1 MAETKN
7 NRKPRQAA
15 PIDNTY
21 AHVQPQALELERLV
35 IGALLIDKEAFS
47 VVSEILSPET
57 FYEPR
62 NQKIYQA
69 IQTMNMDERPVD
81 IMTVIEELKK
91 EGTLE
96 SAGGTAYVL
105 EISQAVST
113 AAHIEYHARI
123 LAQKYTARQLIHYA
137 SDVETRAFDETVDVD
152 ELMQHAEGELFEL
165 SQKNMKQDF
174 TQIKSVVKEAT
185 EILQRAASNTTGLT
199 GVPTGYTGLDE
210 MTSGWQAS
218 DLVIIAGRPAMG
230 KTAFA
235 LSLAKNIAVDNNMP
249 VGFFSLEMSNVQLV
263 NRLIANVCEIP
274 GNKIL
279 NGQLDQLE
287 WARLDKNIGRLENA
301 PIYIDDTPG
310 LSVFELRTKARR
322 LVREHQVKVI
332 MIDYLQLMNANGM
345 HFGNRQEEVSTI
357 SRSLKGLAKELNI
370 PILALSQLNR
380 TVEKRDDNQSKRPQ
394 LSDLRESGA
403 IEQDADMVL
412 FVHRP
417 EYYHLYEDEKGNNLR
432 GMAQIIIA
440 KHRKGATGDVLL
452 NFRGEYTRFQNPED
466 SDANLIREGGE
477 IIGSKINQGNES
489 LDAPMP
495 DLPPMLEGEP
505 SF

>member
-152 ELMQHAEGELFEL
+152 ELMQHSEGELFEL
-165 SQKNMKQDF
+165 SQ
-174 TQIKSVVKEAT
+174 
-185 EILQRAASNTTGLT
+185 
-199 GVPTGYTGLDE
+199 
-210 MTSGWQAS
+210 
-218 DLVIIAGRPAMG
+218 
-230 KTAFA
+230 
-235 LSLAKNIAVDNNMP
+235 
-249 VGFFSLEMSNVQLV
+249 
-263 NRLIANVCEIP
+263 
-274 GNKIL
+274 
-279 NGQLDQLE
+279 
-287 WARLDKNIGRLENA
+287 
-301 PIYIDDTPG
+301 
-310 LSVFELRTKARR
+310 
-322 LVREHQVKVI
+322 
-332 MIDYLQLMNANGM
+332 
-345 HFGNRQEEVSTI
+345 
-357 SRSLKGLAKELNI
+357 
-370 PILALSQLNR
+370 
-380 TVEKRDDNQSKRPQ
+380 
-394 LSDLRESGA
+394 
-403 IEQDADMVL
+403 
-412 FVHRP
+412 
-417 EYYHLYEDEKGNNLR
+417 
-432 GMAQIIIA
+432 
-440 KHRKGATGDVLL
+440 
-452 NFRGEYTRFQNPED
+452 
-466 SDANLIREGGE
+466 
-477 IIGSKINQGNES
+477 
-489 LDAPMP
+489 
-495 DLPPMLEGEP
+495 
-505 SF
+505 